1 MKYDVLFRT
10 VAKPI
15 DLYLLKN
22 TYRKKDIIERLKDKI
37 EKNLIKRKFWY
48 Y

>member
-15 DLYLLKN
+15 DLYLLKYISRKRR
-22 TYRKKDIIERLKDKI
+22 YRKT
-37 EKNLIKRKFWY
+37 KR
-48 Y
+48 

>member
-22 TYRKKDIIERLKDKI
+22 TYLEKDVIERLKDKI
-37 EKNLIKRKFWY
+37 E
-48 Y
+48 